1 MAVKIVKTASK
12 SLTRPKTGRKPACM
26 SLTDEQLEEAKQA
39 LSVGFPQ
46 TRVASLLGISDS
58 AFSRMINK
66 NKGNNA
72 LAVNLSLAKEKGKKR
87 LLGLIDKHAQRNWQ
101 AAAWLLE
108 RCNGSQFAQR
118 QQTGGAGSVTVNLQN
133 ILQAQAK
140 RPAETGN
147 KPIDV

>member
-1 MAVKIVKTASK
+1 MAVKIVKPASK
-12 SLTRPKTGRKPACM
+12 TLTRPKTGRKPVCM

-66 NKGNNA
+66 NKGRNE
-72 LAVNLSLAKEKGKKR
+72 LAVTLSLAKEKGKKR
-87 LLGLIDKHAQRNWQ
+87 LLGLVDKHAQRNLQ

-118 QQTGGAGSVTVNLQN
+118 QQTGGGGSVTVNLQN

>member
-1 MAVKIVKTASK
+1 MAVKIIQPVTKKLAK
-12 SLTRPKTGRKPACM
+12 AKTGRKPVCM
-26 SLTDEQLEEAKQA
+26 SLSDEQLAEAESA

-66 NKGNNA
+66 NKGRNK
-72 LAVNLSLAKEKGKKR
+72 LAIALSLAQEKGKKR
-87 LLGLIDKHAQRNWQ
+87 LLGLVDKHAQKNWQ

-118 QQTGGAGSVTVNLQN
+118 TQTGSSSNIQINLSNIVQKMGS
-133 ILQAQAK
+133 
-140 RPAETGN
+140 RPAEASS
-147 KPIDV
+147 KPVDV